1 MPAGGGGRLRPRR
14 GRSCLM
20 GRSRNRVGPGTTV
33 LVTGASSGIG
43 QVIATEL
50 ARAGCQVVLAARRA
64 DRIAAMAAE
73 IGPAA
78 LAWPIDLRDTRAIAL
93 LPDALPERFRAIDI
107 LVNNA
112 GSDVGGRLPFTERP
126 ADAWDGMIDTNL
138 RAVFGMT
145 RAVLPGMIGR
155 KRGDIVNVG
164 SISGIRSYANVTA
177 YGATKA
183 AIHMFSENLRS
194 ELEGSGVRVIE
205 MLPGPVR
212 TEFMDVRFGGDQERI
227 ERYWKELSESAPLE
241 AEDVARCVLFA
252 LSQPAHVTLS
262 QIVIMPSARC

>member
-1 MPAGGGGRLRPRR
+1 MSEQHPSPRI
-14 GRSCLM
+14 
-20 GRSRNRVGPGTTV
+20 GPQTTV

-43 QVIATEL
+43 QVVAMQL
-50 ARAGCQVVLAARRA
+50 AEQGCQVVLAARRA

-73 IGPAA
+73 IGPTA
-78 LAWPIDLRDTRAIAL
+78 LAWPIDLRDSAAIER
-93 LPDALPERFRAIDI
+93 LPAELPEQFRTIDI

-112 GSDVGGRLPFTERP
+112 GSDVGGRLPFIERP
-126 ADAWDGMIDTNL
+126 ASAWDGMIDTNL
-138 RAVFGMT
+138 RAVFGIT
-145 RAVLPGMIGR
+145 RAVLPGMLQR

-194 ELEGSGVRVIE
+194 ELEGSGVRVME

-212 TEFMDVRFGGDQERI
+212 TEFMEVRFGGDRERI

-241 AEDVARCVLFA
+241 AEDIARCVLFA

-262 QIVIMPSARC
+262 QIVVMPSARC

>member
-1 MPAGGGGRLRPRR
+1 MSEQAP
-14 GRSCLM
+14 S
-20 GRSRNRVGPGTTV
+20 RVGPGATA

-43 QVIATEL
+43 QVIARQL
-50 ARAGCQVVLAARRA
+50 AEKGCQVVLAARRT
-64 DRIAAMAAE
+64 DRITAMAAE

-78 LAWPIDLRDTRAIAL
+78 LAWPIDLRDGAAIER
-93 LPDALPERFRAIDI
+93 LPGALPERFRTVDI

-112 GSDVGGRLPFTERP
+112 GSDVGGRLPFIERP
-126 ADAWDGMIDTNL
+126 ASAWDGMIDTNL
-138 RAVFGMT
+138 RAVFGIT
-145 RAVLPGMIGR
+145 RAVLPGMIER

-194 ELEGSGVRVIE
+194 ELEGSGVRVLE
-205 MLPGPVR
+205 TLPGPVR
-212 TEFMDVRFGGDQERI
+212 TEFMEVRFGGDRERI

-241 AEDVARCVLFA
+241 AEDIARCVLFA
-252 LSQPAHVTLS
+252 LSQPPHVTLS
-262 QIVIMPSARC
+262 QMVVMPSSRC

>member
-1 MPAGGGGRLRPRR
+1 MTA
-14 GRSCLM
+14 
-20 GRSRNRVGPGTTV
+20 

-43 QVIATEL
+43 QVVAIEL
-50 ARAGCQVVLAARRA
+50 AKQGCQVILAARRT
-64 DRIAAMAAE
+64 DRITALAAG
-73 IGPAA
+73 IGPTA
-78 LAWPIDLRDTRAIAL
+78 LAWPIDLRDSAAIER
-93 LPDALPERFRAIDI
+93 LPADLPERFRDIDI

-112 GSDVGGRLPFTERP
+112 GSDVGGRLPFIERP
-126 ADAWDGMIDTNL
+126 ASAWDGMVDTNL

-145 RAVLPGMIGR
+145 RTVLPGMIQR

-194 ELEGSGVRVIE
+194 ELEGSGVRVLE

-212 TEFMDVRFGGDQERI
+212 TEFMEVRFGGDRDRI
-227 ERYWKELSESAPLE
+227 ERYWKELSESAPLQ

-252 LSQPAHVTLS
+252 LAQPPHVTLS
-262 QIVIMPSARC
+262 QMVLMPSARC